1 MAQEYIKFNDTIIHQ
16 PDEFSESFAS
26 TSTNDSGRTQDGV
39 AHNTFMFTVE
49 NFSFKATH
57 MHPWESAQIM
67 QMIVGQ
73 QRFKAHYFSPYYGAW
88 RDDYFYVSQG
98 SISAKTL
105 ELGAEDLTDL
115 SFNMICINPL

>member
-16 PDEFSESFAS
+16 PEEFTESFAS
-26 TSTNDSGRTQDGV
+26 TSTSDSGRTQDGV
-39 AHNTFMFTVE
+39 MHNTTMFTVE
-49 NFSFKATH
+49 SFAFKATN
-57 MHPWESAQIM
+57 MHPWEASQIM

-73 QRFKAHYFSPYYGAW
+73 QRFKAHYFSPYYGTW

-98 SISAKTL
+98 SISAVSVKSGV
-105 ELGAEDLTDL
+105 ENLTDL